1 MRRLALMKSISMTN
15 ATRMTR
21 AGFSSPFPQAADR
34 SLIVGVRGVFYAS
47 SHNALAVKDVAYFRS
62 GRPPV

>member
-1 MRRLALMKSISMTN
+1 MKSISMTN

-34 SLIVGVRGVFYAS
+34 SLIGARGVFYAS
-47 SHNALAVKDVAYFRS
+47 RHNALAVKDVARFRS